1 MRFYCC
7 VGSFDFGLVRRAE
20 GHVEKQERNECEQK
34 QNVKAE
40 LVKHDANSNGV
51 NQGVN
56 YSGKWLVVSG

>member
-1 MRFYCC
+1 MRFYSG

-40 LVKHDANSNGV
+40 LVKHDANSKRCKIR
-51 NQGVN
+51 GVN
-56 YSGKWLVVSG
+56 YSG